1 MSTVQPN
8 YLFLNTVVGAAD
20 ITVSEGH
27 VVFGNTTTTNVS
39 PSVKLKNISNIFTK
53 TPGAAAVAR
62 VQTVTVTTPALVGT
76 DYSFQITQL
85 IGGVYQTSFV
95 SYESISGD
103 TGITVATALVSVVNA
118 LISSGSIQ
126 LASATNVSGTSA
138 VITLTG
144 SSSNPLFVTE
154 VLDAGSGLVVAT
166 TGGGGSEAFG
176 VGSDLVADG
185 ITGISDQPASGTLY
199 GLAVVSY
206 YAEANSLNAQ
216 KRDIEQQLYVYVA
229 NGANQ
234 AAFFTA
240 IGTKLSAITTLLD
253 AGAAASVERF

>member
-20 ITVSEGH
+20 ITVSEGA

-53 TPGAAAVAR
+53 SPGAAAVAR
-62 VQTVTVTTPALVGT
+62 VQTVTATNPATVGT

-95 SYESISGD
+95 SYESIAGD

-126 LASATNVSGTSA
+126 LASATNVGGTSA

-166 TGGGGSEAFG
+166 STAGSEAFG

-185 ITGISDQPASGTLY
+185 IIGISDQPTSGTLY
-199 GLAVVSY
+199 GLVVVNY
-206 YAEANSLNAQ
+206 YTEANSLNAQ

-234 AAFFTA
+234 AAFITA
-240 IGTKLSAITTLLD
+240 IGTKLSAITLEAN
-253 AGAAASVERF
+253 AGPAVSVERL